1 MERNTTELLSEFQPL
16 IITDYSGGIIIYIHN
31 VLVFLGRG
39 IGPIDNAKNQRFW
52 IGNIIEQS
60 RLAPAP
66 VHVHD
71 QRSIYLREIIEELV
85 QPSPRPGFE
94 SVSLSV
100 PSNYPRS
107 LSTGVQV
114 VKWIKATTA
123 KMQREGC
130 EDSIEIHKFEEPS
143 CWRMTQSDAKGI
155 FEVIRHMQGVLEDK
169 KLPPIRGELMVA
181 FGRGTE
187 LKARLLLR
195 NITLLDATHTKF
207 EDEEEDARKQM
218 KGMNI
223 ENDENDNE
231 REGTCE

>member
-1 MERNTTELLSEFQPL
+1 MDQSYNSKDAAEALNKMRMICLGNEIWPHISC
-16 IITDYSGGIIIYIHN
+16 
-31 VLVFLGRG
+31 FL
-39 IGPIDNAKNQRFW
+39 
-52 IGNIIEQS
+52 E
-60 RLAPAP
+60 
-66 VHVHD
+66 
-71 QRSIYLREIIEELV
+71 
-85 QPSPRPGFE
+85 
-94 SVSLSV
+94 
-100 PSNYPRS
+100 
-107 LSTGVQV
+107 
-114 VKWIKATTA
+114 
-123 KMQREGC
+123 REGW
-130 EDSIEIHKFEEPS
+130 EDSVEIHKFEEPS

-155 FEVIRHMQGVLEDK
+155 FEVIWHMQGVLEDK

-231 REGTCE
+231 REGTWTALHHPTDPRAPDCERAIDGGGSKTKRSVSFRNWCSRS